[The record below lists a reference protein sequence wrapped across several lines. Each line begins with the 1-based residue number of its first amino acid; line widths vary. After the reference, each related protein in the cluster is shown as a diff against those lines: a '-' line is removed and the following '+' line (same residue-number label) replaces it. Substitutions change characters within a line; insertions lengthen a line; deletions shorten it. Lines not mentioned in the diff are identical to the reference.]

1 MEKIKLVASIIQ
13 TFIKAKYD
21 RDIPLDIIAAE
32 IKVFD
37 NGKFFYNCH
46 HFIEMLEQ
54 EGVILKLDQFKEDF
68 KNLITIYSFF
78 IKKDKDE
85 KKSQ

>member
-1 MEKIKLVASIIQ
+1 MEKTKLVASMIQ
-13 TFIKAKYD
+13 TFIKVKYD
-21 RDIPLDIIAAE
+21 RDLPLDDIAAE

-46 HFIEMLEQ
+46 HFTEMLEH

-68 KNLITIYSFF
+68 KSLITVYSFF
-78 IKKDKDE
+78 IREDKQA
-85 KKSQ
+85 K